1 MTPIILE
8 DELAAKRYS
17 YFQQRFR
24 LEGFGSTPDLTL
36 REPPPAYVEN
46 PADDVGITFGDDK
59 PAEGDEEHYVTGWKL
74 FGLMLAITM
83 ACFLVLLDMSVI
95 VTVRRRHSIAVGL
108 RCLESIRQSRKLQR
122 TSTRFLMLGGT
133 GPRTICAGAICVSQV
148 LVGALTNIWP
158 QRGSSTHIGKILHLL
173 QVKGND
179 FLGIAR
185 GAWKA
190 D

>member
-59 PAEGDEEHYVTGWKL
+59 PAEGEKSFKSSWIATYQRERCDWRMT
-74 FGLMLAITM
+74 AI
-83 ACFLVLLDMSVI
+83 ASDVV
-95 VTVRRRHSIAVGL
+95 
-108 RCLESIRQSRKLQR
+108 E
-122 TSTRFLMLGGT
+122 
-133 GPRTICAGAICVSQV
+133 
-148 LVGALTNIWP
+148 
-158 QRGSSTHIGKILHLL
+158 
-173 QVKGND
+173 
-179 FLGIAR
+179 
-185 GAWKA
+185 
-190 D
+190 